1 MAADW
6 LAYTPGEP
14 AGVARRKM
22 DLPLLL
28 PRVPSPALRRGAKP
42 LWRRSPTVC
51 IRRQQN
57 IAAEHRRR
65 RSTRGG
71 HTPLTGS

>member
-22 DLPLLL
+22 YLPLLL

-42 LWRRSPTVC
+42 LWRRWPTVC
-51 IRRQQN
+51 IRRQRY
-57 IAAEHRRR
+57 IAAAAPPAADIRRLPEA
-65 RSTRGG
+65 S
-71 HTPLTGS
+71 P